1 MWVNVAK
8 AGKVFSLP
16 FFKPQGKCIQQ
27 IHLYLHGAARELCT
41 QPQGKRQITTAE
53 TPAAAQSTLAQAAA
67 AQMPNQRNLANANAN
82 LNAMA
87 SVNTKHESQ
96 VSTSAKG
103 TPHTHRLSQ
112 VKPPPPSFDSTP
124 SSLLSFIDRAG

>member
-1 MWVNVAK
+1 MWPRQEK
-8 AGKVFSLP
+8 CFLCL

-41 QPQGKRQITTAE
+41 QPQGKRQITTAAEAE
-53 TPAAAQSTLAQAAA
+53 TPAAAQSTPAQAAA

-112 VKPPPPSFDSTP
+112 VKPPPPFLRQHT
-124 SSLLSFIDRAG
+124 LLPAFIHR